1 MKKYANAIRVV
12 AVNLIVLIVLLGSI
26 EFYFRHWG
34 HEKQERLVNGLW
46 QSFQPY
52 VMIATAP
59 GDYPQFANTF
69 THENYRS
76 TVRTNSLGYNDP
88 HEFIVGKSYKKAAD
102 EKVVLFTGG
111 SAAWGVGATA
121 TDRTVAGRMQFYLNT
136 LQSGER
142 YTVINMAM
150 GSWIAFQQFI
160 GLQQWGSQFDPDWVV
175 SMDGFNDAGV
185 GCNYSQGPGNPMY
198 FATMRSYINGY
209 LMSTLRPDFYR
220 GWLENELIEHSKAY
234 RIITGK
240 QYVPNDRMFDQSSQE
255 DREYRRQIIP
265 TKVGEARQMLA
276 FYLAS
281 ERGMLNLYPQARYI
295 LSSQPMVNPIA
306 GDFNDIYEY
315 PVGSPE
321 RNAAIEKRTK
331 DLEGYLTQ
339 YENEMCGQGTAHPA
353 NTYILDNGALRL
365 EQLVDEEAAR
375 GRLVAYYNI
384 GTLFSGSRPDHMP
397 YFIDPVHLSDK
408 GMDVIGKFYAERILA
423 TDRERPVAVT
433 TAAHAAVAATSAATA
448 PAAPTAPTAPA
459 ASAAAVIAGS
469 ASAAPTHAQD
479 HDWDYLVGLTV
490 KEETGV
496 EPVVAGFQPRRL
508 TATPTA
514 SRHGLGVRFDDL
526 KPGGTYH
533 LTVWLKSAPNA
544 WAMVEGRDSNDPQT
558 NSPAHYGVVSF
569 DLQKAVTTKSSGD
582 LAKLSV
588 AAAKD
593 GWVKVTFDLVT
604 KDGRIY
610 VTGNLLEGGNG
621 LMNFQGAGQNVV
633 LGGIEIDERE

>member
-12 AVNLIVLIVLLGSI
+12 AGNLIVLVVLLGGI

-34 HEKQERLVNGLW
+34 HEQPDGLLNGLW
-46 QSFQPY
+46 QTFQPY
-52 VMIATAP
+52 VMTTAAP
-59 GDYPQFANTF
+59 GEYRENFNTF
-69 THENYRS
+69 TNEIYRS

-88 HEFIVGKSYKKAAD
+88 HEFIVGQTYKKAAN

-121 TDRTVAGRMQFYLNT
+121 TDRTVARRMQYYLNT

-142 YTVINMAM
+142 YTVINLAM

-185 GCNYSQGPGNPMY
+185 GCNYSQGPGNPLF
-198 FATMRSYINGY
+198 FATLRSYIDGY
-209 LMSTLRPDFYR
+209 LMATHRPVFYR
-220 GWLENELIEHSKAY
+220 GWFENKLIQHSKAY

-240 QYVPNDRMFDQSSQE
+240 QYVPDDRIFDQSSPE
-255 DREYRRQIIP
+255 HELIRRQIIP

-281 ERGMLNLYPQARYI
+281 ERGMLKLFPQARYI
-295 LSSQPMVNPIA
+295 LSTQPLVNPVA
-306 GDFNDIYEY
+306 GDFNDIYDH

-321 RNAAIEKRTK
+321 RKTAIEKRIA
-331 DLEGYLTQ
+331 DLETYLTQ
-339 YENEMCGQGTAHPA
+339 HENEMCSQGTAHPA
-353 NTYILDNGALRL
+353 NTYILDNGALQL
-365 EQLVDEEAAR
+365 ERLVDDEAAH
-375 GRLVAYYNI
+375 GRLVEYYNI
-384 GTLFSGSRPDHMP
+384 GTLFTGTREEHMP

-408 GMDVIGKFYAERILA
+408 GMDVIGKFYAEKILA
-423 TDRERPVAVT
+423 ADHERP
-433 TAAHAAVAATSAATA
+433 AAA
-448 PAAPTAPTAPA
+448 PAAAPVAPFTPVTPV
-459 ASAAAVIAGS
+459 AAAAS
-469 ASAAPTHAQD
+469 ASAAPASTEGHE
-479 HDWDYLVGLTV
+479 WDYLVGLTV
-490 KEETGV
+490 KDETA
-496 EPVVAGFQPRRL
+496 EAPVVAGFQPRRL

-514 SRHGLGVRFDDL
+514 SRHGLGVRFDNL
-526 KPGGTYH
+526 RPGGTYH

-544 WAMVEGRDSNDPQT
+544 WVMVEGRDSNDPKT
-558 NSPAHYGVVSF
+558 GSPVHYGVVSF

-582 LAKLSV
+582 LVKLSV

-593 GWVKVTFDLVT
+593 GWVKTAFDLVT

-610 VTGNLLEGGNG
+610 VTANLLEGSNG
-621 LMNFQGAGQNVV
+621 LMNFQGAGQSVV
-633 LGGIEIDERE
+633 FGGIEIDERE